1 MHSISGQL
9 RNNQLI
15 MGFINRKKGVLN
27 PDDASKCIFPNHI
40 IYKRIDSG
48 LCLKKL
54 FILR

>member
-15 MGFINRKKGVLN
+15 MGFINRKKGELN